1 MWLEICVGA
10 LALVIV
16 LQAILLALLWKQA
29 RRLHL
34 LLSAFG
40 GSAAHASTDVPT
52 SMLVT
57 ALGRLEHRLSLLELP
72 AAGSP
77 PQASYELAQQLARK
91 GADADQLVAQCGLS
105 RDEARLVVQMHS
117 GTA

>member
-1 MWLEICVGA
+1 MWLEICIGA
-10 LALVIV
+10 LVLVV
-16 LQAILLALLWKQA
+16 LLQAVLLALLWRQA
-29 RRLHL
+29 AHL
-34 LLSAFG
+34 RVLLSAFG

-72 AAGSP
+72 ASGP

-91 GADADQLVAQCGLS
+91 GADAEQLVAQCGLS
-105 RDEARLVVQMHS
+105 RDEARLIVQMHS
-117 GTA
+117 GAA